1 MTKLIPFRNLALRC
15 TVFLS
20 VLLLLLSCQPSAQIL
35 NINGATGSVV
45 AYSPA
50 STKVYLGSPSLAVLP
65 NGDYMASHDMFG
77 PESSEYV
84 QAVSRIYRSS
94 DKGKT
99 WHRVSEVN
107 GAFWS
112 KLFVHRDTLYFM
124 GTDRH
129 HGTLL
134 IRKSGDGGKTWTKP
148 TGTQNGLLLA
158 GEYHCAPTPI
168 IEHNGR
174 IWRAMELAFGPV
186 RIWGKRYGTFMMSA
200 PVDADLLKASSW
212 TISDSLLFDSTY
224 LNGNFNGWCEG
235 NAVIDRDGN
244 IANILRVDDRTTF
257 DEKAA
262 IVKVSADGKHST
274 FHPTTGFIP
283 FPGGSKKFVVH
294 FDEKSGLYWTLSNYI
309 TRQYYDEVSN
319 YPKRIRSSRVRN
331 TLALSS
337 SPDLY
342 NWKVNGI
349 ILQDTSVATHG
360 FQYVDWQFEGDDI
373 IFLSRTAYDDKEG
386 GANNCHDSN
395 FITFHRIKK
404 FRGFSDKQVK

>member
-1 MTKLIPFRNLALRC
+1 MAKFIQVKSSMMC
-15 TVFLS
+15 ITVTLC
-20 VLLLLLSCQPSAQIL
+20 LLVTIQSHAQTIH
-35 NINGATGSVV
+35 INGVPGSIV
-45 AYSPA
+45 AYSA
-50 STKVYLGSPSLAVLP
+50 AATKVYLGSPSLAVLA

-84 QAVSRIYRSS
+84 QAVSRIYRSP
-94 DKGKT
+94 DKGRT
-99 WHRVSEVN
+99 WRQVSEVN

-112 KLFVHRDTLYFM
+112 KLFVHRDVLYFI

-134 IRKSGDGGKTWTKP
+134 IRKSNDDGATWTKP
-148 TGTQNGLLLA
+148 TSYQNGLLLA

-168 IEHNGR
+168 IEHKGR
-174 IWRAMELAFGPV
+174 LWRAMELAFGPV

-212 TISDSLLFDSTY
+212 TSSDSLLFDSTY
-224 LNGNFNGWCEG
+224 LNGNFHGWCEG
-235 NAVIDRDGN
+235 NAVVDRQGN

-257 DEKAA
+257 EEKAA
-262 IVKVSADGKHST
+262 IVTVSADGKRSS
-274 FHPTTGFIP
+274 FDPKTGFIP

-294 FDEKSGLYWTLSNYI
+294 YDEKSEMYWTLANYI
-309 TRQYYDEVSN
+309 TRDFYKEVSN
-319 YPKRIRSSRVRN
+319 YPVRIRSSRVRN
-331 TLALSS
+331 TLALCSS
-337 SPDLY
+337 KDLY
-342 NWKVNGI
+342 NWKVNEI
-349 ILQDTSVATHG
+349 ILQDTSVAKHG

-373 IFLSRTAYDDKEG
+373 IFLSRTGYDDKEG

-404 FRGFSDKQVK
+404 FRKLKDKQVF